1 MNLLFPS
8 LSDKDNLLI
17 AGPCS
22 AESKQQLLST
32 AERLRGEVG
41 LKLFR
46 AGVWKPRTRP
56 GGFEGYG
63 EEALSWLREVR
74 EKTGLLV
81 GTEVGSARHT
91 ELALDYGLDFIWI
104 GTRTT
109 TSPFAMEEIAEAL
122 DGREIAVLV
131 KNPLAPDID
140 LWIGAI
146 ARLLNHDISR
156 VGAILRGFYVGGE
169 SALRNIPLWHL
180 ADEFRSKAPVGLPL
194 LCDPSHIAGDRA
206 YVPSVIREAT
216 KRGFDGL
223 IVESHY
229 KPEEALTDS
238 AQQLLPSELK
248 KILTE
253 IDPGQSDSSEEDP
266 ELVRLRLL
274 LDKIDEEIIRLL
286 HERFSMTDQIGEWK
300 AFHQMEPHQISREL
314 KLYETR
320 RKMAEIYHIPEELV
334 DQIYRLVHAEALRRQ
349 EEKIRTNR

>member
-17 AGPCS
+17 VGPCS

-32 AERLRGEVG
+32 AERLREEVG

-46 AGVWKPRTRP
+46 AGVWKPRTSP

-109 TSPFAMEEIAEAL
+109 TSPFAVEEIAEVL
-122 DGREIAVLV
+122 DGKDIAVLV

-146 ARLLNHDISR
+146 ARLLNHGIRR
-156 VGAILRGFYVGGE
+156 VAAILRGFYVGGE

-180 ADEFRSKAPVGLPL
+180 ADEFRSKVPVRLPL

-206 YVPSVIREAT
+206 YVPSVIREAS

-223 IVESHY
+223 IVESHC
-229 KPEEALTDS
+229 KPDEALTDS

-248 KILTE
+248 KILSK
-253 IDPGQSDSSEEDP
+253 ISPNQPGNGEDP

-274 LDKIDEEIIRLL
+274 LDKIDEEIIRLFR
-286 HERFSMTDQIGEWK
+286 ERFSMTDQIGEWK
-300 AFHQMEPHQISREL
+300 AFHQMEPHQVSREL

-349 EEKIRTNR
+349 EEQIRTNR

>member
-8 LSDKDNLLI
+8 LSDRDRLLI

-22 AESKQQLLST
+22 AESQHQLLST
-32 AERLRGEVG
+32 ARQLREDVG

-74 EKTGLLV
+74 EETGLLV
-81 GTEVGSARHT
+81 GTEVGSARHA

-109 TSPFAMEEIAEAL
+109 TSPFAVEEIAEVL
-122 DGREIAVLV
+122 DGRDIAVLV

-146 ARLLNHDISR
+146 ARLLNHGITR
-156 VGAILRGFYVGGE
+156 VGAILRGFYIGGE

-180 ADEFRSKAPVGLPL
+180 ADEFRSKAPIDLPL

-206 YVPSVIREAT
+206 YVPSVIREAG

-248 KILTE
+248 KILSLEDLTE
-253 IDPGQSDSSEEDP
+253 AHGSEEDP

-286 HERFSMTDQIGEWK
+286 GERFSMTDQIGEWK
-300 AFHQMEPHQISREL
+300 AFHQMELHQVSREQE
-314 KLYETR
+314 LYETR
-320 RKMAEIYHIPEELV
+320 RKMAEIYHIPGELV

-349 EEKIRTNR
+349 EAQIHTDQ

>member
-1 MNLLFPS
+1 MTPLFPS

-22 AESKQQLLST
+22 AESLSQLLST
-32 AERLRGEVG
+32 AESLRAEVG

-56 GGFEGYG
+56 GGFEGCG
-63 EEALSWLREVR
+63 EEALSWMREVR

-109 TSPFAMEEIAEAL
+109 TSPFAVEEIAEVL
-122 DGREIAVLV
+122 DGKDIAVLV

-146 ARLLNHDISR
+146 ARLLNHGISR

-180 ADEFRSKAPVGLPL
+180 ADEFRSKVPVRLPL

-206 YVPSVIREAT
+206 YVPSVIREAS

-223 IVESHY
+223 IVESHC
-229 KPEEALTDS
+229 KPDEALTDS

-248 KILTE
+248 KILSE
-253 IDPGQSDSSEEDP
+253 ISPNQPGNGEDP

-286 HERFSMTDQIGEWK
+286 RERFSMTDQIGEWK
-300 AFHQMEPHQISREL
+300 AFHQMEPHQVSREL

-320 RKMAEIYHIPEELV
+320 RKMAEIYHIPEKLV

-349 EEKIRTNR
+349 EEQIRTNQ

>member
-1 MNLLFPS
+1 MTPLFPS

-22 AESKQQLLST
+22 VESLSQLLST
-32 AERLRGEVG
+32 AESLRAEVG

-56 GGFEGYG
+56 GGFEGCG
-63 EEALSWLREVR
+63 EEALSWMREVR

-109 TSPFAMEEIAEAL
+109 TSPFAVEEIAEVL
-122 DGREIAVLV
+122 DGKDIAVLV

-146 ARLLNHDISR
+146 ARLLNHGISR

-180 ADEFRSKAPVGLPL
+180 ADEFRSKVPVRLPL

-206 YVPSVIREAT
+206 YVPSVIREAS

-223 IVESHY
+223 IVESHC
-229 KPEEALTDS
+229 KPDEALTDS

-248 KILTE
+248 KILSE
-253 IDPGQSDSSEEDP
+253 ISPNQPGNGEDP

-286 HERFSMTDQIGEWK
+286 RERFSMTDQIGEWK
-300 AFHQMEPHQISREL
+300 AFHQMEPHQVSREL

-320 RKMAEIYHIPEELV
+320 RKMAEIYHIPEKLV

-349 EEKIRTNR
+349 EEQIRTNQ

>member
-1 MNLLFPS
+1 MTPLFPS

-22 AESKQQLLST
+22 AESLSQLLST
-32 AERLRGEVG
+32 AESLRAEVG

-56 GGFEGYG
+56 GGFEGCG
-63 EEALSWLREVR
+63 EEALSWMREVR

-109 TSPFAMEEIAEAL
+109 TSPFAVEEIAEVL
-122 DGREIAVLV
+122 DGKDIAVLV

-146 ARLLNHDISR
+146 ARLLNHGISR

-180 ADEFRSKAPVGLPL
+180 ADEFRSKVPVRLPL

-206 YVPSVIREAT
+206 YVPSVIREAS

-223 IVESHY
+223 IVESHC
-229 KPEEALTDS
+229 KPDEALTDN

-248 KILTE
+248 KILSE
-253 IDPGQSDSSEEDP
+253 ISPNQPGNGEDP

-286 HERFSMTDQIGEWK
+286 RERFSMTDQIGEWK
-300 AFHQMEPHQISREL
+300 AFHQMEPHQVSREL

-320 RKMAEIYHIPEELV
+320 RKMAEIYHIPEKLV

-349 EEKIRTNR
+349 EEQIRTNQ

>member
-1 MNLLFPS
+1 MTPLFPS
-8 LSDKDNLLI
+8 LSDKDNPLI

-22 AESKQQLLST
+22 AESLSQLLST
-32 AERLRGEVG
+32 AESLRAEVG

-56 GGFEGYG
+56 GGFEGCG
-63 EEALSWLREVR
+63 EEALSWMREVR

-109 TSPFAMEEIAEAL
+109 TSPFAVEEIAEVL
-122 DGREIAVLV
+122 DGKDIAVLV

-146 ARLLNHDISR
+146 ARLLNHGISR

-180 ADEFRSKAPVGLPL
+180 ADEFRSKVPVRLPL

-206 YVPSVIREAT
+206 YVPSVIREAS

-223 IVESHY
+223 IVESHC
-229 KPEEALTDS
+229 KPDEALTDS

-248 KILTE
+248 KILSE
-253 IDPGQSDSSEEDP
+253 ISPNQPGNGEDP

-286 HERFSMTDQIGEWK
+286 RERFSMTDQIGEWK
-300 AFHQMEPHQISREL
+300 AFHQMEPHQVSREL

-320 RKMAEIYHIPEELV
+320 RKMAEIYHIPEKLV

-349 EEKIRTNR
+349 EEQIRTNQ

>member
-1 MNLLFPS
+1 MTPLFPS

-22 AESKQQLLST
+22 AESLSQLLST
-32 AERLRGEVG
+32 AESLRAEVG

-56 GGFEGYG
+56 GGFEGCG
-63 EEALSWLREVR
+63 EEALSWMREVR

-109 TSPFAMEEIAEAL
+109 TSPFAVEEIAEVL
-122 DGREIAVLV
+122 DGKDIAVLV

-146 ARLLNHDISR
+146 ARLLNHGISR

-180 ADEFRSKAPVGLPL
+180 ADEFRSKVPVRLPL

-206 YVPSVIREAT
+206 YVPSVIREAS

-223 IVESHY
+223 IVESHC
-229 KPEEALTDS
+229 KPDEALTDS

-248 KILTE
+248 KILSE
-253 IDPGQSDSSEEDP
+253 ISPNQPGNGEDP

-286 HERFSMTDQIGEWK
+286 RERFSMTDQIGEWK
-300 AFHQMEPHQISREL
+300 AFHQMEPHQVSREL

-320 RKMAEIYHIPEELV
+320 RKMAEIYHIPEKLV

-349 EEKIRTNR
+349 EEQIRTN

>member
-1 MNLLFPS
+1 MTPLFPS
-8 LSDKDNLLI
+8 LSGKDNLLI

-22 AESKQQLLST
+22 AESLSQLLST
-32 AERLRGEVG
+32 AESLRAEVG

-56 GGFEGYG
+56 GGFEGCG
-63 EEALSWLREVR
+63 EEALSWMREVR

-109 TSPFAMEEIAEAL
+109 TSPFAVEEIAEVL
-122 DGREIAVLV
+122 DGKDIAVLV

-146 ARLLNHDISR
+146 ARLLNHGISR

-180 ADEFRSKAPVGLPL
+180 ADEFRSKVPVRLPL

-206 YVPSVIREAT
+206 YVPSVIREAS

-223 IVESHY
+223 IVESHC
-229 KPEEALTDS
+229 KPDEALTDS

-248 KILTE
+248 KILSE
-253 IDPGQSDSSEEDP
+253 ISPNQPGNGEDP

-286 HERFSMTDQIGEWK
+286 RERFSMTDQIGEWK
-300 AFHQMEPHQISREL
+300 AFHQMEPHQVSREL

-320 RKMAEIYHIPEELV
+320 RKMAEIYHIPEKLV

-349 EEKIRTNR
+349 EEQIRANQ